1 MWATVPQSLS
11 SPLNQAQVI
20 THAHTAPK
28 SSSALGTKEMEP
40 AVDYLAGDGPP
51 PCFLY
56 FETFLFIRTPPEGG
70 ERQQG
75 GAQAGSVVS
84 VLTYLI

>member
-1 MWATVPQSLS
+1 
-11 SPLNQAQVI
+11 
-20 THAHTAPK
+20 
-28 SSSALGTKEMEP
+28 MEP

-56 FETFLFIRTPPEGG
+56 FGTFLFVRTAPEGG

-75 GAQAGSVVS
+75 GAQAGPVVS
-84 VLTYLI
+84 VLPYLIKVIAKRRFTLSEDFKKHP

>member
-1 MWATVPQSLS
+1 
-11 SPLNQAQVI
+11 
-20 THAHTAPK
+20 
-28 SSSALGTKEMEP
+28 MEP

-56 FETFLFIRTPPEGG
+56 FGTFLFVRTPPEGG

>member
-1 MWATVPQSLS
+1 
-11 SPLNQAQVI
+11 
-20 THAHTAPK
+20 
-28 SSSALGTKEMEP
+28 MEP

-56 FETFLFIRTPPEGG
+56 FGTFLFVRTLPEGG

-75 GAQAGSVVS
+75 GAQAGLVVS
-84 VLTYLI
+84 VLPYLI

>member
-1 MWATVPQSLS
+1 MWVTVPQSLS
-11 SPLNQAQVI
+11 FWLNQIWDI

-28 SSSALGTKEMEP
+28 SSSALGTKELEP
-40 AVDYLAGDGPP
+40 VVDYLAGDGPP

-56 FETFLFIRTPPEGG
+56 FGTFLFVRTLLEGG

-75 GAQAGSVVS
+75 GARAGSVVS
-84 VLTYLI
+84 ALTYLI

>member
-1 MWATVPQSLS
+1 MGNSSTSLS
-11 SPLNQAQVI
+11 APLNQIQDI

-28 SSSALGTKEMEP
+28 SSSGQGTKEIEP
-40 AVDYLAGDGPP
+40 AVDYVAGDGPP

-56 FETFLFIRTPPEGG
+56 FGTFLFVRTPPEEG
-70 ERQQG
+70 EREQG
-75 GAQAGSVVS
+75 GARASSVVS